1 MRTAALRPL
10 PLALAA
16 ACALGALAG
25 CSSGSH
31 QVIDANESCVSCHS
45 DEKETF
51 EWGVPVPDGVIEC
64 GPSVAVKVKGDA
76 SSIAVCTPVFTAE
89 NGSTFVPVQQMTAA
103 LSGGEAVLEL
113 DDGLWALCVDEGDHA
128 RSQLVRVDSSN
139 GETAVVEL

>member
-10 PLALAA
+10 SLALAA
-16 ACALGALAG
+16 SCALGALVG

-31 QVIDANESCVSCHS
+31 QVIDANEGCASCHS
-45 DEKETF
+45 DEKEAFAPGENAPAGTL
-51 EWGVPVPDGVIEC
+51 ESGSTVTVR
-64 GPSVAVKVKGDA
+64 ADA
-76 SSIAVCTPVFTAE
+76 ASIAVCTPTFTAAD
-89 NGSTFVPVQQMTAA
+89 GSTFVPVQQSTAA

>member
-16 ACALGALAG
+16 ACALGALVG

-31 QVIDANESCVSCHS
+31 QVIDANESCASCHS

-51 EWGVPVPDGVIEC
+51 APGENAPAGTLESGSTVI
-64 GPSVAVKVKGDA
+64 VRADA
-76 SSIAVCTPVFTAE
+76 ASIAVCTPTFTAAD
-89 NGSTFVPVQQMTAA
+89 GSTFVPVQQSTAA

-139 GETAVVEL
+139 GETVVVEL